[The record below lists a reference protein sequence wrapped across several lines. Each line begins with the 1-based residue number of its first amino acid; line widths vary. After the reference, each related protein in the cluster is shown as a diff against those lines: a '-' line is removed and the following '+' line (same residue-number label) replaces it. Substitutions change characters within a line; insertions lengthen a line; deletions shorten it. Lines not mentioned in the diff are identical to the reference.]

1 MEDFFNK
8 MPKFHFDNI
17 CLLSQEIDYC
27 INEEFW
33 EEYNEFWRDF
43 RYDESFT
50 MREYQRAFEYV
61 DVKNQNKLIKM
72 HFCIDLFS
80 QVGH

>member
-43 RYDESFT
+43 GYDESYT
-50 MREYQRAFEYV
+50 IREYQRAFVYV
-61 DVKNQNKLIKM
+61 DGKNPQKNTKM
-72 HFCIDLFS
+72 NFLLCY
-80 QVGH
+80 